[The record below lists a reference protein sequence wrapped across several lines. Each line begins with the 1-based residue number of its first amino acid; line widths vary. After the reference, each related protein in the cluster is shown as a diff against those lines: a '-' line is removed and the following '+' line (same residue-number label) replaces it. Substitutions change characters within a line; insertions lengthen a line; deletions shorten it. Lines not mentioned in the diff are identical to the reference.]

1 VNRIKPAGKKNLPL
15 PAIGPDHLERRADGP
30 AERVHAIVSRLQAH
44 RLRSLAITEEVQLG
58 PPVPAPMLSI
68 IVPLYGRIDL
78 IEHQLAQFAADS
90 TWARCDLIYV
100 LDSPADWE
108 RLAWRTEA
116 LARLYGLSLRLLRLN
131 ANGGYAA
138 ANNLAAIRARADMLL
153 FLNSDVLPSAPGWIE
168 RMLATY
174 RSRPRIGALGPKLL
188 FEDNSIQHAGESFQS
203 AGDGF
208 AWDALPC
215 FKGLHR
221 DLPAANQPR
230 RVPAVTGACLM
241 VSRTRFESAGG
252 FDQGY
257 VQGDFEDMDFCLR
270 LLKAGYEN
278 WYEPTVEL
286 YHLEEVSY
294 PPIARRLQFG
304 YNRWL
309 LACRWAPVISK
320 LTRETDPP
328 PHADPQTTV

>member
-78 IEHQLAQFAADS
+78 VEHQLAQFAADS

-138 ANNLAAIRARADMLL
+138 ANNLAATRARADMLL

-286 YHLEEVSY
+286 YHLEGVSY